1 MSNQHEALRLAD
13 EFKYWPPLFE
23 DVQAAADELRRQH
36 AEIEALKKALRQI
49 PRLEAARSSAV
60 ATNEGLAST
69 RATLAQ
75 QPKDHMSIE
84 SLDHIV
90 SGAIFDFAGFLTTRS
105 ERITLSAADNAGPA
119 ADAVKAF
126 LTLRGVDQSC
136 EPFFQWPSR
145 CSAVRP
151 GGLVSPCGDPSD
163 PLDLTIDKA
172 LAAAVPAVG
181 SPLEFRG

>member
-13 EFKYWPPLFE
+13 ELDRMYDQLDPVDDWRPVI
-23 DVQAAADELRRQH
+23 DAAGE
-36 AEIEALKKALRQI
+36 ALRQI

-90 SGAIFDFAGFLTTRS
+90 SGAIFDFAGFLTMRS
-105 ERITLSAADNAGPA
+105 ERITLSVADNAGPA
-119 ADAVKAF
+119 VDAVKAF

-136 EPFFQWPSR
+136 EPFLQWPSR
-145 CSAVRP
+145 CSAVRS
-151 GGLVSPCGDPSD
+151 GGLVPLCGGGDASSEEVEQHDQQAIQPVAL
-163 PLDLTIDKA
+163 LDDRQGAQRK
-172 LAAAVPAVG
+172 G
-181 SPLEFRG
+181 